1 MMGKGL
7 GGGRRYITDCNPL
20 PSSPLTSQSS
30 LSSSE
35 NSSSSSFKANLKLLF
50 PPTIKNQT
58 GCRKQEGKRKRGRIV
73 GREGTRKEYSQ
84 PEERGEVTQSSHTTS
99 RQYIQ
104 TQVYSTHHS
113 PIPHPPNV
121 SSDHLPHPTPLS
133 SPTPPH
139 TSNVSPTS
147 CPHPCCQMSPLISCP
162 APAPPSSPHSAALI
176 TNCRLP
182 SAVEADHLL
191 QENANTPLNM
201 ARWTHSWSSTVR
213 LYREGG
219 GEGGGWGLM
228 M

>member
-73 GREGTRKEYSQ
+73 GREGKRKEYSQ

-121 SSDHLPHPTPLS
+121 SSDHLSRPTPLS

-182 SAVEADHLL
+182 STVEADHLL

-219 GEGGGWGLM
+219 GEGRGGAW
-228 M
+228 